1 MNQTTAPGGSPMG
14 TGAFGS
20 PTTGFG
26 TSGYRTYVLVSLLV
40 VYTFNFIDRV
50 LIGVVAE
57 PLIREFQL
65 QDWQF
70 GLLSGFGFALLYT
83 ILGIPIARAAETHNR
98 VTIIAICVALW
109 SAMTALCG
117 LANSFLMLLVFRVGV
132 GVGEAGC
139 TPPANSLIADYFIP
153 KARAT
158 ALGVY
163 AMGVTLGGVLANLF
177 GGPIAQALSWREAF
191 IYLGLPGILLAIVI
205 KLTIKEPPRG
215 FTDNAAP
222 NGDGAAEAVTPTKPA
237 HMAPRAK
244 FGEALRELG
253 SKASYWYMTVG
264 ATIAAFCGYGVSNF
278 QSPYLQRNLGLT
290 VGEAAVQFN
299 VPIALASALGTV
311 MLGFIVEKI
320 TPRHPNAIAWLPAT
334 GLIAS
339 VPLYYVGFNTED
351 PTLALVALAMAGL
364 SKYGYLTAQY
374 TIGQGVVGMR
384 TRATAI
390 AILLFIVNLIG
401 YGLGPLFVGAVS
413 DGAIDF
419 FLSGTEYAD
428 TLNRFICKGD
438 LSELEAAAADV
449 CRVANGQGLRFAM
462 TLITS
467 FYAIAGIA
475 FLLAGRN
482 LQKDLVSR

>member
-1 MNQTTAPGGSPMG
+1 MNQTIAPGGA
-14 TGAFGS
+14 TGFGS
-20 PTTGFG
+20 PETGYG
-26 TSGYRTYVLVSLLV
+26 TSGYRTYVLISLLM

-83 ILGIPIARAAETHNR
+83 ILGIPIARAAETYNR

-117 LANSFLMLLVFRVGV
+117 LANSFLMLLVFRIGV

-153 KARAT
+153 RARAA

-163 AMGVTLGGVLANLF
+163 AMGVTLGSVLANLF
-177 GGPIAQALSWREAF
+177 GGPIADALSWREAF
-191 IYLGLPGILLAIVI
+191 IYLGLPGVILAAVI

-215 FTDNAAP
+215 FTDNP
-222 NGDGAAEAVTPTKPA
+222 RPVNGDEPFEEATPTKPA
-237 HMAPRAK
+237 HMAPKAGL
-244 FGEALRELG
+244 GEALRELG
-253 SKASYWYMTVG
+253 SKASYWYMTAG
-264 ATIAAFCGYGVSNF
+264 ATIAAFCGYGVGNF
-278 QSPYLQRNLGLT
+278 QSPYLQRNLGLS
-290 VGEAAVQFN
+290 VGEAAIQFN
-299 VPIALASALGTV
+299 VPIALASAFGTV

-320 TPRHPNAIAWLPAT
+320 TPRHPNAIAWLPAL
-334 GLIAS
+334 GLTAS
-339 VPLYYVGFNTED
+339 VPLYFLGFNTD
-351 PTLALVALAMAGL
+351 DRYIALAALALAGL
-364 SKYGYLTAQY
+364 SKYGYLTSQY

-390 AILLFIVNLIG
+390 AILLFIINLIG
-401 YGLGPLFVGAVS
+401 YGLGPLFVGGVS
-413 DGAIDF
+413 DTAIDMV
-419 FLSGTEYAD
+419 LNGTAYAD
-428 TLNRFICKGD
+428 TLDRFVCKGD
-438 LSELEAAAADV
+438 LSGLEPAIV
-449 CRVANGQGLRFAM
+449 QTCRSANAQGLRFAM
-462 TLITS
+462 TLTAS
-467 FYAIAGIA
+467 LYALSGLM
-475 FLLAGRN
+475 FFLAGRH

>member
-1 MNQTTAPGGSPMG
+1 MTQTLSPGGAS
-14 TGAFGS
+14 TFGS

-26 TSGYRTYVLVSLLV
+26 TPGYRTYVLISLLV

-83 ILGIPIARAAETHNR
+83 ILGIPIARAAETYNR

-109 SAMTALCG
+109 STMTALCG
-117 LANSFLMLLVFRVGV
+117 LAGSFLMLLVFRIGV
-132 GVGEAGC
+132 GIGEAGC

-153 KARAT
+153 KARGT

-163 AMGVTLGGVLANLF
+163 AMGVTLGSVLANGF
-177 GGPIAQALSWREAF
+177 GGQIAEALSWREAF
-191 IYLGLPGILLAIVI
+191 IYLGLPGIILAIVI

-215 FTDNAAP
+215 FTDP
-222 NGDGAAEAVTPTKPA
+222 SDTPRLE
-237 HMAPRAK
+237 RAS
-244 FGEALRELG
+244 FSQAIRELM
-253 SKASYWYMTVG
+253 SKPSYWYMTGG

-278 QSPYLQRNLGLT
+278 MSPYLQRNLGLT
-290 VGEAAVQFN
+290 VGEAALEFN
-299 VPIALASALGTV
+299 VPIALASAFGTIA
-311 MLGFIVEKI
+311 LGFVVEKI
-320 TPRHPNAIAWLPAT
+320 TPRHPNAIAWLPAL
-334 GLIAS
+334 GLTLS

-351 PTLALVALAMAGL
+351 PALALACLCLAGL
-364 SKYGYLTAQY
+364 SKYGYLTSQY

-401 YGLGPLFVGAVS
+401 YGLGPLFVGALS
-413 DGAIDF
+413 DAAIDGMLLDSPF
-419 FLSGTEYAD
+419 SD
-428 TLNRFICKGD
+428 TLDRFVCKGN
-438 LSELEAAAADV
+438 LSELSPELTAACREAT
-449 CRVANGQGLRFAM
+449 GSGLRFAM
-462 TLITS
+462 TITAS
-467 FYAIAGIA
+467 LYAIGGLM
-475 FLLAGRN
+475 FLLAGRH
-482 LQKDLVSR
+482 LQKDLVAR